1 MIKKQVMLGAGLMT
15 AGAIMMAAI
24 LKQPKEDMPAESQN
38 PLVQTAP
45 VAKTAPESNTPTVPM
60 GEQGV
65 PTPEVQ
71 PLTVDVSTETEVLKD
86 KEQQRQEEAEQAE
99 AESREIMAQKHAAE
113 DLAMQQMQHDGQEE
127 DDDGKVA
134 ANLQV
139 QTRPESVQLA
149 EQQARLEQAKAKQA
163 ELKKAQETQKVE
175 EAKKTQEQKRAEE
188 QKAKQAEALKAK
200 KAEEAKKIQEQKKAE
215 EAKKAQELK
224 AKQDKERQEKEK
236 QEKAKQEQK
245 PKTAPRTYVVQT
257 GDTLIR
263 LSKEYNIPVSAI
275 AEANNMGRHDPL
287 QRGRTIKLPT
297 AKEVKEL
304 QAAAAKREQER
315 LAKVAAEQKREAI
328 NERLAEARREAKKQ
342 GINDNYAVQVALA
355 TDQAKADE
363 VANGYKKAG
372 YSKVRT
378 VKEARGVRV
387 IVGTER
393 SKEAA
398 IALKDKINNDPSV
411 RADGAWVIQSK

>member
-127 DDDGKVA
+127 DDGKVA

-149 EQQARLEQAKAKQA
+149 EQQARVEQEKAKQA
-163 ELKKAQETQKVE
+163 ELKKAQE
-175 EAKKTQEQKRAEE
+175 AKKAEEIKQSQEQKRAEE
-188 QKAKQAEALKAK
+188 LKAKKAQEQKAKQAEVLKAK
-200 KAEEAKKIQEQKKAE
+200 KAEEAKQAE
-215 EAKKAQELK
+215 LKKAQELK

-363 VANGYKKAG
+363 VANRYKKAG

-398 IALKDKINNDPSV
+398 IALKDKINNDLSV

>member
-127 DDDGKVA
+127 DDGKVA

-139 QTRPESVQLA
+139 KTRPESVQLA
-149 EQQARLEQAKAKQA
+149 EQQARVEQEKAKQA
-163 ELKKAQETQKVE
+163 ELKKAQETQKAE

-200 KAEEAKKIQEQKKAE
+200 KAEEAKKAQEQKKAE

-236 QEKAKQEQK
+236 QERVKQEQK
-245 PKTAPRTYVVQT
+245 PKTAPHTYVVQT

-411 RADGAWVIQSK
+411 KADGAWVIQSK